1 MDNSPKALK
10 SKFLLDPE
18 ITFLNHG
25 SYGACPK
32 PVFKVYQ
39 QYQKDLE
46 THPVKF
52 MQEDVYS
59 LLEQSRESLSQY
71 INCDKDD
78 IIYVS
83 NPTHAVGT
91 IIHNISINPGDEI
104 LSTNLEYGSCDRM
117 WTYDAQQKGYKYI
130 QADITLPIEDKET
143 FLNEFWSFANE
154 QTKYIFISQITSS
167 TGMILPASEIVI
179 EAKKRGI
186 KTIIDGAHVPAHIA
200 LDIKELDPDYF
211 TGALHKWLCCP
222 KGISF
227 LYVKKEHQEGIQPM
241 VKSWGWGEEYDK
253 FKSSTQLHSPSR
265 FINVFQWQGT
275 MDMSAFFTVPDAI
288 KFQKEHDWNSVRSRC
303 FNMIV
308 EARNRIAEIT
318 KLPKICPDSWLG
330 HMATILFP
338 IDDTIAFKKSLY
350 SDYQIEMP
358 VMSHKEH
365 TAFRIS
371 IQGYNSEDDIDHLV
385 NSLEELV

>member
-1 MDNSPKALK
+1 MDNSPIALK

-117 WTYDAQQKGYKYI
+117 WTYDAEQKGYKYI

-186 KTIIDGAHVPAHIA
+186 KTIVDGAHVPAHIA
-200 LDIKELDPDYF
+200 LDIKNWILIILREHCINGYVVPKEFLF
-211 TGALHKWLCCP
+211 FMLRKNIKKVSNLWL
-222 KGISF
+222 KVG
-227 LYVKKEHQEGIQPM
+227 VG
-241 VKSWGWGEEYDK
+241 
-253 FKSSTQLHSPSR
+253 
-265 FINVFQWQGT
+265 
-275 MDMSAFFTVPDAI
+275 
-288 KFQKEHDWNSVRSRC
+288 
-303 FNMIV
+303 
-308 EARNRIAEIT
+308 ARNMKNSNLQRNCIV
-318 KLPKICPDSWLG
+318 LVGLSMFFNG
-330 HMATILFP
+330 
-338 IDDTIAFKKSLY
+338 
-350 SDYQIEMP
+350 
-358 VMSHKEH
+358 KEQW
-365 TAFRIS
+365 I
-371 IQGYNSEDDIDHLV
+371 
-385 NSLEELV
+385 

>member
-1 MDNSPKALK
+1 MDNSPIALK

-59 LLEQSRESLSQY
+59 LLKQSRESLSQY

-91 IIHNISINPGDEI
+91 IIHNISIKPGDEI

-117 WTYDAQQKGYKYI
+117 WTYDAEQKGYKYI

-253 FKSSTQLHSPSR
+253 FKSSTQLHSSSR

-358 VMSHKEH
+358 VMSHEEH